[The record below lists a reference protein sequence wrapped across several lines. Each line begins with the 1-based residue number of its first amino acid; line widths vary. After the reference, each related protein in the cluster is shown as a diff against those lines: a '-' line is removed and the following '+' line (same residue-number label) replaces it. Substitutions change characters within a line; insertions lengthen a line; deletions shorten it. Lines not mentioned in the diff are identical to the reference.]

1 MLASILAGRQYRQE
15 RQTVGLLMLPRILA
29 GRQYR
34 QERQTFGQ
42 TDTRHALRLGSLFIY
57 IWMLLYV
64 CICRAV
70 WQCVWKCVCFCLWSI
85 CISNMTLIRTLDTH
99 TPWHTESH
107 TLIHWWYMFQA
118 KRISHNT
125 CTGTNAIWKET

>member
-1 MLASILAGRQYRQE
+1 MLASILAGKQYRQE

-57 IWMLLYV
+57 ECYCTCVYV
-64 CICRAV
+64 GLSGNVYENVFASV
-70 WQCVWKCVCFCLWSI
+70 YEVFV
-85 CISNMTLIRTLDTH
+85 
-99 TPWHTESH
+99 
-107 TLIHWWYMFQA
+107 FQ
-118 KRISHNT
+118 I
-125 CTGTNAIWKET
+125 